1 MKRTL
6 SLLLVFIISFF
17 IVITVNAYQYN
28 ELPVKVQD
36 TFERFVFYLNEG
48 TDNVYD
54 YIDFSNDELRN
65 NVKAYLGDINLNNEV
80 LDVRCISENHY
91 KIEARIDANGDTWNV
106 SGFKVYYEIKFV
118 DSEYK
123 IVETNLFEFV
133 GSENVIEFV
142 GKIFIIIGCIVSV
155 IFLIVLIVVI
165 ILIVKSRKKKIV
177 AVENNDIHQG
187 QSCNQKM

>member
-1 MKRTL
+1 MFMKRTL

-80 LDVRCISENHY
+80 LDVRCIS
-91 KIEARIDANGDTWNV
+91 KR
-106 SGFKVYYEIKFV
+106 K
-118 DSEYK
+118 
-123 IVETNLFEFV
+123 
-133 GSENVIEFV
+133 
-142 GKIFIIIGCIVSV
+142 CI
-155 IFLIVLIVVI
+155 LW
-165 ILIVKSRKKKIV
+165 
-177 AVENNDIHQG
+177 
-187 QSCNQKM
+187 

>member
-80 LDVRCISENHY
+80 LDVTCISENHY
-91 KIEARIDANGDTWNV
+91 KIEARIDASGGTWNV

-118 DSEYK
+118 DREYK

-142 GKIFIIIGCIVSV
+142 GKIFIIIGCIISV

-177 AVENNDIHQG
+177 TGENNDLYQG